1 MTEGAIPDGGLPWS
15 VAIPAFGVLGTAVAA
30 LWKWSAGR
38 VAEARK
44 DLRECRD
51 HAVASREALRLELSQ
66 KIDALEREKD
76 ALEREYRDHL
86 DEDIARLGS
95 RESAPT
101 LQGKKTLHKTLSQ
114 RIDPEVLAEARRLL
128 DERGS

>member
-1 MTEGAIPDGGLPWS
+1 MTEEVLPSGGLPWS

-38 VAEARK
+38 VTEARK
-44 DLRECRD
+44 DLHDCHTR
-51 HAVASREALRLELSQ
+51 AVASREALRLELSQ

-86 DEDIARLGS
+86 DEDLRRLGS
-95 RESAPT
+95 RETAPT

-114 RIDPEVLAEARRLL
+114 RIGPEVLAEALRLIE
-128 DERGS
+128 DRTP